1 MTEAKKKTE
10 SVGTT
15 ASKKPA
21 GKVADTTSNKASKN
35 TAAKVDMNG
44 SASPILLPEG
54 YRPSEEEEFMNPLQL
69 LYFRKKLEA
78 WRAELLDEATDTIT
92 GLSQE
97 NLHQPDQ
104 MDRAQIESNAALD
117 LRTRDRER
125 KLLQKIES
133 ALRRIDEGSYGY
145 CVETDEPI
153 NLRRLEARPIASL
166 SLHAQ
171 ERHERMER
179 VHRDD

>member
-1 MTEAKKKTE
+1 MTEGIKKKAA
-10 SVGTT
+10 V
-15 ASKKPA
+15 KKTGA
-21 GKVADTTSNKASKN
+21 KNGKKSADTAANSNKA
-35 TAAKVDMNG
+35 

-54 YRPSEEEEFMNPLQL
+54 YRPSEDEEFMNPMQL
-69 LYFRKKLEA
+69 LYFRQKLEA
-78 WRAELLDEATDTIT
+78 WRAELLDEASETIS

-125 KLLQKIES
+125 KLLQKIEA
-133 ALRRIDEGSYGY
+133 ALRRIDNGSYGY

>member
-1 MTEAKKKTE
+1 MADKQKTATKKTSETKAKKPVSGVKKT
-10 SVGTT
+10 
-15 ASKKPA
+15 SKA
-21 GKVADTTSNKASKN
+21 NGADANA
-35 TAAKVDMNG
+35 
-44 SASPILLPEG
+44 SASPILLPAG
-54 YRPSEEEEFMNPLQL
+54 YRPTESEEFMNPMQL
-69 LYFRKKLEA
+69 LYFRHKLEA
-78 WRAELLDEATDTIT
+78 WRAELLDEATDTIS

-97 NLHQPDQ
+97 NLHQPDH

-133 ALRRIDEGSYGY
+133 ALRRIDDGSYGY